1 MHRFGKFR
9 AFRRGHP
16 FDSRPSFF
24 DTEEFEHGKEE
35 RHTPSRK
42 IVAARIVTVSRVTA
56 AEDDAVGSPL
66 KRAQD
71 KDRVQAARTGNAD
84 DFDVGRI
91 FEAIASGQIRSRI
104 RTPVAA
110 KGYDLRFECTSFCV

>member
-1 MHRFGKFR
+1 M
-9 AFRRGHP
+9 
-16 FDSRPSFF
+16 
-24 DTEEFEHGKEE
+24 
-35 RHTPSRK
+35 
-42 IVAARIVTVSRVTA
+42 TA

-84 DFDVGRI
+84 DFDVGGI
-91 FEAIASGQIRSRI
+91 FEAIAAGQIRSRV

-110 KGYDLRFECTSFCV
+110 KGYDLRFKCTFFFGNIVSGSRIYTLVRRVVFYSGV